1 MCLQEIHPLLLNKY
15 SPHPNWIELSAQ
27 ERFPL
32 VLTHMRRL
40 FPVTS
45 QEITLC
51 QLRSFTPLWDG
62 WKSPGGRCG
71 RRGTN
76 IWEERA
82 LEDFSQSRWGQ
93 TAGGKHSR
101 AQRQGETGSTQE
113 ICFPNT
119 NWALRTY
126 SRWAQASTGYRKH
139 SAWYYPFS
147 FNLKFT
153 QLLESWNSLP
163 TLLPRKSWNK
173 LGWFWQQWCNSMLM
187 HYQALCK
194 FGNKTFPAS
203 LSDPLL

>member
-76 IWEERA
+76 IWEGRA

-93 TAGGKHSR
+93 TAGGKHSGHKGKEKQVAPR
-101 AQRQGETGSTQE
+101 RFAFQTPTEPWGPTADE
-113 ICFPNT
+113 
-119 NWALRTY
+119 L
-126 SRWAQASTGYRKH
+126 KH
-139 SAWYYPFS
+139 QQVIE
-147 FNLKFT
+147 NI
-153 QLLESWNSLP
+153 QLGTTRSVLI
-163 TLLPRKSWNK
+163 
-173 LGWFWQQWCNSMLM
+173 
-187 HYQALCK
+187 
-194 FGNKTFPAS
+194 
-203 LSDPLL
+203 